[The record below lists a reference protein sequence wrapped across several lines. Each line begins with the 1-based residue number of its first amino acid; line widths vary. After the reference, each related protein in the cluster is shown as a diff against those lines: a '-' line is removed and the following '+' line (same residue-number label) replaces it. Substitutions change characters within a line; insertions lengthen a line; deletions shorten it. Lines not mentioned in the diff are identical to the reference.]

1 MKEAHLYEK
10 SKNNVVR
17 CKNCSHYCLIAPG
30 KRGLCGA
37 RENTKGK
44 LCVLNYGKVTAFNVD
59 PIEKKPFFHFL
70 PGTHSLSIA
79 AAGCNFSCFNC
90 QNYDISQGYKKKEI
104 PGEFLAP
111 ETIISIALKS
121 NIPSISYTY
130 TEPTIFL
137 EYALDIMK
145 LARKKKLK
153 NAFVSNGFMSRESAE
168 IILPHLDAINI
179 DIKGFSEEFYKKN
192 CGARLQPVLDN
203 AKLIKKSGIWTEIT
217 TLIIPTLSDS
227 EKSLKKTAEFI
238 RQELGEETPWHI
250 SQFSG
255 DISWKLQQ
263 LPDTRFETLENAYKI
278 GKAAGL
284 SYVYTGNVPGSP
296 AEKTFCPGCKAL
308 CIDRTGYLVNRL
320 DNNGKCRECGQNLH
334 LVLN

>member
-1 MKEAHLYEK
+1 
-10 SKNNVVR
+10 V
-17 CKNCSHYCLIAPG
+17 
-30 KRGLCGA
+30 
-37 RENTKGK
+37 
-44 LCVLNYGKVTAFNVD
+44 
-59 PIEKKPFFHFL
+59 
-70 PGTHSLSIA
+70 
-79 AAGCNFSCFNC
+79 
-90 QNYDISQGYKKKEI
+90 
-104 PGEFLAP
+104 
-111 ETIISIALKS
+111 
-121 NIPSISYTY
+121 PSISYTY

-238 RQELGEETPWHI
+238 RQELGKETPWHI